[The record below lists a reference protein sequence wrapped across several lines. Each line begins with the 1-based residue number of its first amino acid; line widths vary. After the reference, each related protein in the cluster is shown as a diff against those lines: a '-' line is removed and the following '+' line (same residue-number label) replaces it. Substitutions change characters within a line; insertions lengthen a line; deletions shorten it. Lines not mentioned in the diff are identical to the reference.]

1 MKKPEFTADG
11 DASAD
16 VIVVGSG
23 IVGGMIADQLVSQG
37 HSVLVLVL

>member
-11 DASAD
+11 DVSAD

-23 IVGGMIADQLVSQG
+23 VVGGMIADQLVSQG
-37 HSVLVLVL
+37 YSV